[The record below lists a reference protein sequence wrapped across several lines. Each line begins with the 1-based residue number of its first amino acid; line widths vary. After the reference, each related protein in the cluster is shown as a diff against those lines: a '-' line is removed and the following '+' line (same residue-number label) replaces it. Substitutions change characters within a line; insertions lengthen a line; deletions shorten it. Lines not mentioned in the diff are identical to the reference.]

1 MNINDEYSDNFWKN
15 ILRSEAKRILLMDN
29 ILQM

>member
-1 MNINDEYSDNFWKN
+1 MNINDEYSDNFWKI
-15 ILRSEAKRILLMDN
+15 ILRAEAKRILLMDK

>member
-1 MNINDEYSDNFWKN
+1 MNINDEYSDNFWKI
-15 ILRSEAKRILLMDN
+15 ILRTEVKRILLMDK